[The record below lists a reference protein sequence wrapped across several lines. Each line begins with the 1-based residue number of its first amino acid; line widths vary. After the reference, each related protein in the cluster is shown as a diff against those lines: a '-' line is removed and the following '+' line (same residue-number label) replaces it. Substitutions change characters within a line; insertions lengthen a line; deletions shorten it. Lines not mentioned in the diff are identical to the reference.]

1 MYPRDHLN
9 DCELGLHHGEM
20 ADMADMAMAERIAV
34 QDRIIADLRHQIHEQ
49 EIRYRY
55 ACELSNRIPWMAAP
69 NGDVLEF
76 PPLWTALTGLSLEDS
91 LGTGW
96 VAAIHPEDLGRTL
109 ALWQHALSTGEGVE
123 TEYRLIM
130 RNGDLRWF
138 RIRAAPRKAEEGS
151 VLRWYG
157 TLEDIHDRKVAE
169 DASKESDAF
178 ASRVLE
184 STTDHV
190 VVLDRD
196 WRITFM
202 NAQATRFFDER
213 RRGKVGDVLWDIYP
227 EYRGSDYEIC
237 YTEALSTGKPVR
249 FQATMS
255 RGEGWLDLNACP
267 TSDGLVV
274 FFRDITDI
282 KRASAALIEQAHRD
296 ALTGLANRALFN
308 KALEEAFTRQA
319 EPDTSVLLLDLDLFK
334 EVNDTLGH
342 PVGDRL
348 LRKVAL
354 RFQSAVGKGDVLAR
368 LGGDEFAV
376 IHRPSADGSSVEAL
390 AERLMDGF
398 TECFF
403 VDGNAIKLA
412 ASIGTARSSP
422 AHSSADDLFKAAD
435 IALYRAKEDGRG
447 AIRAFDEGMAE
458 RLQARQTMRVN
469 LDVALVLGELR
480 LVYQPLLDIA
490 SGRIAGAEALVRWRH
505 PTMGEISPG
514 EFIPLAEDTGL
525 IVEMGDWILRQAC
538 MQAALWPEDR
548 TIAVNISPVQ
558 IRDET
563 LPQRVLYALS
573 NAGIA
578 PSRLELEI
586 TESVLLNDSERN
598 IAMLHALREAGVRI
612 ALDDFGTGFSSLSY
626 LRSFPFDK
634 LKLDRCFVGD
644 IGASPQTEAIIRAA
658 GEMGRAMA
666 MTTTAEGVETAEQ
679 LDWLRDNGWS
689 QAQGWHTG
697 RPMEASAIRDLMAA
711 GRTKPVG
718 APESPDL
725 CGR

>member
-1 MYPRDHLN
+1 MHQRNTLDE
-9 DCELGLHHGEM
+9 CEIDSPPAER
-20 ADMADMAMAERIAV
+20 MAERIAV
-34 QDRIIADLRHQIHEQ
+34 QDRIIAALQDQIREQ
-49 EIRYRY
+49 DIRYRY

-69 NGDVLEF
+69 NGDLMEL
-76 PPLWTALTGLSLEDS
+76 PPLWTVLTGLSVEEC
-91 LGTGW
+91 LGNGW
-96 VAAIHPEDLGRTL
+96 VAAVHSEDVEPLKEI
-109 ALWQHALSTGEGVE
+109 WQQALSTGEDAQADF
-123 TEYRLIM
+123 RLIM

-138 RIRAAPRKAEEGS
+138 QVRVAPRKAEDGS
-151 VLRWYG
+151 IVRWYG
-157 TLEDIHDRKVAE
+157 TLEDAHDRRVAE
-169 DASKESDAF
+169 EASKQSEAF
-178 ASRVLE
+178 ALRVLE

-190 VVLDRD
+190 VVMDRD

-202 NAQATRFFDER
+202 NAQATRFIHDR
-213 RRGKVGDVLWDIYP
+213 RHGKIGDVLWDIYP
-227 EYRGSDYEIC
+227 DYLGSDYEIH
-237 YTEALSTGKPVR
+237 YRQALATGRPVR
-249 FQATMS
+249 FETGMIDS
-255 RGEGWLDLNACP
+255 DGWLDLNVCP
-267 TSDGLVV
+267 TSDGLAV
-274 FFRDITDI
+274 FFRDITEV
-282 KRASAALIEQAHRD
+282 KRASDALIEQAHRD
-296 ALTGLANRALFN
+296 ELTGLANRALFN
-308 KALEEAFTRQA
+308 KALEEAFEHRA
-319 EPDTSVLLLDLDLFK
+319 ERDTSVLLLDLDLFK

-354 RFQSAVGKGDVLAR
+354 RFQSAIGKRDVLAR

-376 IHRPSADGSSVEAL
+376 IHRPSADGRSVEAL
-390 AERLMDGF
+390 AERLMESF

-403 VDGNAIKLA
+403 VDGIAIKLA
-412 ASIGTARSSP
+412 ASIGTAKSSP
-422 AHSSADDLFKAAD
+422 ADTSSNDLFKAAD

-447 AIRAFDEGMAE
+447 AIRAFDDGMAE
-458 RLQARQTMRVN
+458 RLQARQTMKVD

-505 PTMGEISPG
+505 PTLGEISPG

-538 MQAALWPEDR
+538 MQAALWPDDR

-598 IAMLHALREAGVRI
+598 IAVLHALREAGVRI

-644 IGASPQTEAIIRAA
+644 IGGSPQSEAIIRAA

-679 LDWLRDNGWS
+679 LNWLRANGWS

-697 RPMEASAIRDLMAA
+697 RPMEASAIRDLMNRRKGEPASA
-711 GRTKPVG
+711 G
-718 APESPDL
+718 ENPDP